1 MVAERV
7 RSQVRSLSGAGLD
20 VSTFAAS
27 AFDLL
32 NRVVPFEAACMAAFD
47 PATHLV
53 TLTEKVAIDSS
64 HDIEWAHY
72 EYELD
77 DVAQFLDL
85 AKRPNTATTAAAE
98 TGGDLSRSTR
108 MHDFMSP
115 NFSIEH
121 ELRTAVGVDGAV
133 WGGVSLMREQ
143 GTPGFSE
150 LEVEFIGSL
159 APSIAQGLRTG
170 LLTTALA
177 TAGSAARG
185 PAVLVVDARNEVVQV
200 SSGAEQRLSE
210 LTGVPFEPWH
220 QLPMSM
226 LSLVSAARAH
236 AAGRL
241 LDTPRM
247 RLRSPSGEWWV
258 AHATV
263 LAARDGVGGDVVLT
277 IEEARPPEI
286 VPLVVAAFGLTP
298 RECDVVRMVLQGVD
312 TGEIARTLHLSAYTV
327 QDHLKAIFAKAG
339 VRSRRELM
347 ARVFFDQYADR
358 LGGAVAPDGWFAPAL
373 DA

>member
-7 RSQVRSLSGAGLD
+7 RNQVRSLAGAGLD
-20 VSTFAAS
+20 MGSFATS

-53 TLTEKVAIDSS
+53 TATEKVAIDAR

-85 AKRPNTATTAAAE
+85 ARRPNVVTTAAAE
-98 TGGDLSRSTR
+98 TGGDLARSTR
-108 MHDFMSP
+108 MRDFMGP
-115 NFSIEH
+115 KFSFGH
-121 ELRTAVGVDGAV
+121 ELRTAVGVEGAV

-143 GTPGFSE
+143 GAAEFSE
-150 LEVEFIGSL
+150 LEVEFVGSV
-159 APSIAQGLRTG
+159 ASAIAQGLRTG
-170 LLTTALA
+170 LLATALTTVGTTAQ
-177 TAGSAARG
+177 G
-185 PAVLVVDARNEVVQV
+185 PAVLVVDARDEIIQV
-200 SSGAEQRLSE
+200 SPGAEQRLTE
-210 LTGVPFEPWH
+210 LTGVSFEPWH

-226 LSLVSAARAH
+226 LTLISAARAH

-241 LDTPRM
+241 QETPRL
-247 RLRSPSGEWWV
+247 RLHSPTGQWWV
-258 AHATV
+258 AHALV
-263 LAARDGVGGDVVLT
+263 LAARDGKVGDVVLT

-286 VPLVVAAFGLTP
+286 VPLVVAAFGLTV
-298 RECDVVRMVLQGVD
+298 RERDVVRMVLQGVD

-358 LGGAVAPDGWFAPAL
+358 LGGDVAPDGWFAPAPT
-373 DA
+373 